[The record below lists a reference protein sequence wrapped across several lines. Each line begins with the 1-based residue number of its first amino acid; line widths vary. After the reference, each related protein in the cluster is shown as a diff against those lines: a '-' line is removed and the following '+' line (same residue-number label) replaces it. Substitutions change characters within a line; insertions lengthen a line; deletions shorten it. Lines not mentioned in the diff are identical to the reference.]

1 MADIKVPKTEE
12 AYINDIYDRQ
22 KESTLRTLK
31 SAYDSNVASID
42 TAKKALD
49 TNSYEA
55 KREVAGDAAITRQR
69 LNEAF
74 AANGLNTGAVGQAN
88 LALLNQKAANLNK
101 IDLAKQQAQQEYDAQ
116 KAALMQAYQA
126 EVKSA
131 IQQNDADKAKAL
143 YAAWK
148 EQQAQ
153 ANALA
158 VAQAKAL
165 AATQTKSTGSGSK
178 GGGSSSKKSGGS
190 KKSSSGAVVWSD
202 GDTGKQP
209 ATKASKNDV
218 NNAIRNAQLS
228 GIRRTAIAAGS
239 LEKATAVVQEAIDKG
254 AITQAEGE
262 TIMQN
267 LGADAKYFGKGW

>member
-55 KREVAGDAAITRQR
+55 KREAAGDAAITRQR

-101 IDLAKQQAQQEYDAQ
+101 INLAQQQAQQEYDAQ
-116 KAALMQAYQA
+116 KAALMQTYQA

-131 IQQNDADKAKAL
+131 IQQNDADRAKAL

-148 EQQAQ
+148 EQQAKTYAEEQ
-153 ANALA
+153 AKKLA
-158 VAQAKAL
+158 EEQAKAS
-165 AATQTKSTGSGSK
+165 AAKQVKTPYKPK
-178 GGGSSSKKSGGS
+178 KKSPEPVKPPETATDDAYNELVKGLETIGT
-190 KKSSSGAVVWSD
+190 KDARFAAIEQAYKEGLL
-202 GDTGKQP
+202 
-209 ATKASKNDV
+209 TKAGRDGLV
-218 NNAIRNAQLS
+218 YRYT
-228 GIRRTAIAAGS
+228 R
-239 LEKATAVVQEAIDKG
+239 
-254 AITQAEGE
+254 
-262 TIMQN
+262 
-267 LGADAKYFGKGW
+267 

>member
-1 MADIKVPKTEE
+1 MAEIKVPKTEE
-12 AYINDIYDRQ
+12 AYINNIYNRQ

-55 KREVAGDAAITRQR
+55 KREAAGDAAITRQR

-101 IDLAKQQAQQEYDAQ
+101 IDLARQQAQQEYDAQ

-131 IQQNDADKAKAL
+131 IQQNDAQRAQAL

-158 VAQAKAL
+158 AAQAKAL
-165 AATQTKSTGSGSK
+165 AVKQTRSTSSGSRK
-178 GGGSSSKKSGGS
+178 SSGS

-209 ATKASKNDV
+209 TTKASKNDV
-218 NNAIRNAQLS
+218 NNAIRNAQMS
-228 GIRRTAIAAGS
+228 GVRRTAIAAGS

-267 LGADAKYFGKGW
+267 LGADAKYLGKGW

>member
-12 AYINDIYDRQ
+12 AYINDIYDKQ
-22 KESTLRTLK
+22 KESTLRALK
-31 SAYDSNVASID
+31 SAYDNNVSSID
-42 TAKKALD
+42 TARKALD

-55 KREVAGDAAITRQR
+55 KREAAGDAAITRQR

-131 IQQNDADKAKAL
+131 IQQNDAQRAQAL

-158 VAQAKAL
+158 AAQAKAL
-165 AATQTKSTGSGSK
+165 AVKQTRSTSSGSRK
-178 GGGSSSKKSGGS
+178 SSGS

-202 GDTGKQP
+202 GGTGKQP
-209 ATKASKNDV
+209 TTKAPKSDV

>member
-1 MADIKVPKTEE
+1 MAEIKVPKTEE

-31 SAYDSNVASID
+31 SAYDSNVSSID

-55 KREVAGDAAITRQR
+55 KREVTGDAAITRQR

-101 IDLAKQQAQQEYDAQ
+101 INLAQQQAQQEYDAQ
-116 KAALMQAYQA
+116 KAALMQTYQA

-131 IQQNDADKAKAL
+131 IQQNDADRAKAL

-148 EQQAQ
+148 EQQAKTYAEEQ
-153 ANALA
+153 AKKLA
-158 VAQAKAL
+158 EEQAKAL
-165 AATQTKSTGSGSK
+165 AAKQAKTPYKRK
-178 GGGSSSKKSGGS
+178 KKSPEPVKPPETATDDAYNELVKGLETIGT
-190 KKSSSGAVVWSD
+190 KEARFAAIEQAYKEGLL
-202 GDTGKQP
+202 
-209 ATKASKNDV
+209 TKAGRD
-218 NNAIRNAQLS
+218 
-228 GIRRTAIAAGS
+228 S
-239 LEKATAVVQEAIDKG
+239 LVYRYTR
-254 AITQAEGE
+254 
-262 TIMQN
+262 
-267 LGADAKYFGKGW
+267 

>member
-116 KAALMQAYQA
+116 KAALMQTYQA

-131 IQQNDADKAKAL
+131 IQQNDAQRAQAL

-148 EQQAQ
+148 EQQAKIYAEEQ
-153 ANALA
+153 AKKLA
-158 VAQAKAL
+158 EEQAKAL
-165 AATQTKSTGSGSK
+165 AAKQAKTPYKRKKRSPEPEKTPETATDSAYNELVKGLETIGTKDARFAAIEQAYKEGLL
-178 GGGSSSKKSGGS
+178 
-190 KKSSSGAVVWSD
+190 
-202 GDTGKQP
+202 
-209 ATKASKNDV
+209 TKAGRD
-218 NNAIRNAQLS
+218 
-228 GIRRTAIAAGS
+228 S
-239 LEKATAVVQEAIDKG
+239 LVYRYTR
-254 AITQAEGE
+254 
-262 TIMQN
+262 
-267 LGADAKYFGKGW
+267 

>member
-55 KREVAGDAAITRQR
+55 KREVTGDAAITRQR

-101 IDLAKQQAQQEYDAQ
+101 INLAQQQAQQEYDAQ
-116 KAALMQAYQA
+116 KVALMQTYQA

-131 IQQNDADKAKAL
+131 IQQNDADRAKAL

-148 EQQAQ
+148 EQQAKTYAEEQ
-153 ANALA
+153 AKKLA
-158 VAQAKAL
+158 EEQAKAL
-165 AATQTKSTGSGSK
+165 TAKQAKTPYKRK
-178 GGGSSSKKSGGS
+178 KKSPEPVKPPETATDDAYNELVKGLETIGT
-190 KKSSSGAVVWSD
+190 KEARFAAIEQAYKEGLL
-202 GDTGKQP
+202 
-209 ATKASKNDV
+209 TKAGRDGLV
-218 NNAIRNAQLS
+218 YRYT
-228 GIRRTAIAAGS
+228 R
-239 LEKATAVVQEAIDKG
+239 
-254 AITQAEGE
+254 
-262 TIMQN
+262 
-267 LGADAKYFGKGW
+267 

>member
-55 KREVAGDAAITRQR
+55 KREVTGDAAITRQR

-116 KAALMQAYQA
+116 KAALMQTYQA

-131 IQQNDADKAKAL
+131 IQQNDADRAKAL

-148 EQQAQ
+148 EQQAKTYAEEQ
-153 ANALA
+153 AKKLA
-158 VAQAKAL
+158 EEQAKAL
-165 AATQTKSTGSGSK
+165 AAKQTKAASTGSSRK
-178 GGGSSSKKSGGS
+178 TTYRRT
-190 KKSSSGAVVWSD
+190 SSGSRKSAPETATDDAYNELVK
-202 GDTGKQP
+202 GLETIGTKEARFTAIEQ
-209 ATKASKNDV
+209 AYKEGLLTKAGRDGLV
-218 NNAIRNAQLS
+218 YRYT
-228 GIRRTAIAAGS
+228 R
-239 LEKATAVVQEAIDKG
+239 
-254 AITQAEGE
+254 
-262 TIMQN
+262 
-267 LGADAKYFGKGW
+267 

>member
-12 AYINDIYDRQ
+12 AYINDIYNRQ

-49 TNSYEA
+49 TNAYEA
-55 KREVAGDAAITRQR
+55 KREAAGDAAITRQR

-101 IDLAKQQAQQEYDAQ
+101 INLAQQQAQQEYDAQ
-116 KAALMQAYQA
+116 KAALMQTYQA

-131 IQQNDADKAKAL
+131 IQQNDAQRAQAL

-148 EQQAQ
+148 EQQAKTYAEEQ
-153 ANALA
+153 AKKLA
-158 VAQAKAL
+158 EEQAKAS
-165 AATQTKSTGSGSK
+165 AAKQTKSASTGSSRK
-178 GGGSSSKKSGGS
+178 TTYRRT
-190 KKSSSGAVVWSD
+190 SSGSRKSTPETATDSAYNELVK
-202 GDTGKQP
+202 GLETIGTKEARFTAIEQ
-209 ATKASKNDV
+209 AYKEGLLTKAGRD
-218 NNAIRNAQLS
+218 
-228 GIRRTAIAAGS
+228 S
-239 LEKATAVVQEAIDKG
+239 LVYRYTR
-254 AITQAEGE
+254 
-262 TIMQN
+262 
-267 LGADAKYFGKGW
+267 

>member
-55 KREVAGDAAITRQR
+55 KREVTGDAAITRQR

-101 IDLAKQQAQQEYDAQ
+101 INLAQQQAQQEYDAQ
-116 KAALMQAYQA
+116 KAALMQTYQA

-131 IQQNDADKAKAL
+131 IQQNDADRAKAL

-148 EQQAQ
+148 EQQAKTYAEEQ
-153 ANALA
+153 AKKLA
-158 VAQAKAL
+158 EEQAKAL
-165 AATQTKSTGSGSK
+165 AAKQVKTASTGSSRK
-178 GGGSSSKKSGGS
+178 TTYRRT
-190 KKSSSGAVVWSD
+190 SSGSRKSTPETATDSAYNELVK
-202 GDTGKQP
+202 GLETIGTKEARFTAIEQ
-209 ATKASKNDV
+209 AYKEGLLTKAGRD
-218 NNAIRNAQLS
+218 
-228 GIRRTAIAAGS
+228 S
-239 LEKATAVVQEAIDKG
+239 LVYRYTR
-254 AITQAEGE
+254 
-262 TIMQN
+262 
-267 LGADAKYFGKGW
+267 

>member
-55 KREVAGDAAITRQR
+55 KREVTGDAAITRQR

-101 IDLAKQQAQQEYDAQ
+101 IDLARQQAQQEYDAQ
-116 KAALMQAYQA
+116 KAALMQTYQA

-131 IQQNDADKAKAL
+131 IQQNDAQRAQAL

-148 EQQAQ
+148 EQQAKIYAEEQ
-153 ANALA
+153 AKKLA
-158 VAQAKAL
+158 EEQAKAS
-165 AATQTKSTGSGSK
+165 AAKQTKAT
-178 GGGSSSKKSGGS
+178 SSGS
-190 KKSSSGAVVWSD
+190 KKSSSGAVAWSD

-239 LEKATAVVQEAIDKG
+239 LEKATAVVQNAIDKG

-267 LGADAKYFGKGW
+267 LGADAKYIGWG

>member
-55 KREVAGDAAITRQR
+55 KREVTGDAAITRQR

-88 LALLNQKAANLNK
+88 LALLNQKAENLNK
-101 IDLAKQQAQQEYDAQ
+101 INLAQQQAQQEYDAQ
-116 KAALMQAYQA
+116 KAALMQTYQA

-131 IQQNDADKAKAL
+131 IQQNDADRAKAL

-148 EQQAQ
+148 EQQAKTYAEEQ
-153 ANALA
+153 AKKLA
-158 VAQAKAL
+158 EEQAKAL
-165 AATQTKSTGSGSK
+165 AAKQVKAASTGSSRK
-178 GGGSSSKKSGGS
+178 TTYRRT
-190 KKSSSGAVVWSD
+190 SSGSRKSTPETATDSAYNELVK
-202 GDTGKQP
+202 GLETIGTKEARFAAIEQ
-209 ATKASKNDV
+209 AYKEGLLTKAGRDGLV
-218 NNAIRNAQLS
+218 YRYT
-228 GIRRTAIAAGS
+228 R
-239 LEKATAVVQEAIDKG
+239 
-254 AITQAEGE
+254 
-262 TIMQN
+262 
-267 LGADAKYFGKGW
+267 

>member
-42 TAKKALD
+42 TAKKALN

-55 KREVAGDAAITRQR
+55 KREAAGDAAITRQR

-88 LALLNQKAANLNK
+88 LALLNQKAENLNK

-116 KAALMQAYQA
+116 KAALMQTYQA

-131 IQQNDADKAKAL
+131 IQQNDAQRAQAL

-148 EQQAQ
+148 EQQAKIYAEEQ
-153 ANALA
+153 AKKLA
-158 VAQAKAL
+158 EEQSKAL
-165 AATQTKSTGSGSK
+165 AAKQAKAASTGSSRK
-178 GGGSSSKKSGGS
+178 TTYRRT
-190 KKSSSGAVVWSD
+190 SSGSRKSAPETAMDSAYNELVK
-202 GDTGKQP
+202 GLETIGTKEARFAAIEQ
-209 ATKASKNDV
+209 AYKEGLLTKAGRDGLV
-218 NNAIRNAQLS
+218 YRYT
-228 GIRRTAIAAGS
+228 R
-239 LEKATAVVQEAIDKG
+239 
-254 AITQAEGE
+254 
-262 TIMQN
+262 
-267 LGADAKYFGKGW
+267 

>member
-116 KAALMQAYQA
+116 KAALMQTYQA

-148 EQQAQ
+148 EQQAKIYAEEQ
-153 ANALA
+153 AKKLA
-158 VAQAKAL
+158 EEQAKAL
-165 AATQTKSTGSGSK
+165 AAKQAKAASTGSSRK
-178 GGGSSSKKSGGS
+178 TTYRHT
-190 KKSSSGAVVWSD
+190 SSGSRKSTPETAMDDAYNELVK
-202 GDTGKQP
+202 GLETIGTKEARFAAIEQ
-209 ATKASKNDV
+209 AYKEGLLTKAGRDGLV
-218 NNAIRNAQLS
+218 YRYT
-228 GIRRTAIAAGS
+228 R
-239 LEKATAVVQEAIDKG
+239 
-254 AITQAEGE
+254 
-262 TIMQN
+262 
-267 LGADAKYFGKGW
+267 

>member
-55 KREVAGDAAITRQR
+55 KREVTGDAAITRQR

-101 IDLAKQQAQQEYDAQ
+101 INLAQQQAQQEYDAQ
-116 KAALMQAYQA
+116 KAALMQTYQA

-131 IQQNDADKAKAL
+131 IQQNDADRAKAL

-148 EQQAQ
+148 EQQAKTYAEEQ
-153 ANALA
+153 AKKLA
-158 VAQAKAL
+158 EEQAKAL
-165 AATQTKSTGSGSK
+165 AAKQTKAASSGSK
-178 GGGSSSKKSGGS
+178 KSRGS
-190 KKSSSGAVVWSD
+190 KKSSSGSVAGSD

>member
-31 SAYDSNVASID
+31 SAYDSNVSSID

-55 KREVAGDAAITRQR
+55 KREVTGDAAITRQR

-116 KAALMQAYQA
+116 KAALMQTYQA

-131 IQQNDADKAKAL
+131 IQQNDADRAKAL

-148 EQQAQ
+148 EQQAKTFAEEQ
-153 ANALA
+153 AKKLA
-158 VAQAKAL
+158 EEQAKAL
-165 AATQTKSTGSGSK
+165 AAKQTKAASTGSSRK
-178 GGGSSSKKSGGS
+178 TTYRRT
-190 KKSSSGAVVWSD
+190 SSGSRKSAPETAADSAYNELVKGLETIGTKD
-202 GDTGKQP
+202 ARFAAIEQAYKEGLL
-209 ATKASKNDV
+209 TKAGRDGLV
-218 NNAIRNAQLS
+218 YRYT
-228 GIRRTAIAAGS
+228 R
-239 LEKATAVVQEAIDKG
+239 
-254 AITQAEGE
+254 
-262 TIMQN
+262 
-267 LGADAKYFGKGW
+267 

>member
-12 AYINDIYDRQ
+12 KYINDIYDRQ

-42 TAKKALD
+42 TARKALD

-55 KREVAGDAAITRQR
+55 KREAAGDAAITRQR

-88 LALLNQKAANLNK
+88 LALLNQKAENLNK

-131 IQQNDADKAKAL
+131 IQQNDAQRAQAL

-158 VAQAKAL
+158 AAQAK
-165 AATQTKSTGSGSK
+165 TKSSVSRK
-178 GGGSSSKKSGGS
+178 SSGS

-209 ATKASKNDV
+209 ATKVSKNNV

-228 GIRRTAIAAGS
+228 GIRRTAIAKGS
-239 LEKATAVVQEAIDKG
+239 LEKATAFVQGEIDNG
-254 AITQAEGE
+254 TITQAEGE

-267 LGADAKYFGKGW
+267 LGADAKYLGKGW

>member
-55 KREVAGDAAITRQR
+55 KREVTGDAAITRQR

-88 LALLNQKAANLNK
+88 LALLNQKAENLNK
-101 IDLAKQQAQQEYDAQ
+101 INLARQQAQQEYDAQ
-116 KAALMQAYQA
+116 KAALMQTYQA

-131 IQQNDADKAKAL
+131 IQQNDADRAKAL

-148 EQQAQ
+148 EQQAKTYAEEQ
-153 ANALA
+153 AKKLA
-158 VAQAKAL
+158 EEQAKAL
-165 AATQTKSTGSGSK
+165 AAKQVKTPYKRKKSPPEPKKSPETATDSAIQK
-178 GGGSSSKKSGGS
+178 QAIATINKQDKENLGGSYYSRAQKDIENMPYNKGM
-190 KKSSSGAVVWSD
+190 AYLRD
-202 GDTGKQP
+202 LRD
-209 ATKASKNDV
+209 
-218 NNAIRNAQLS
+218 NNYIT
-228 GIRRTAIAAGS
+228 TA
-239 LEKATAVVQEAIDKG
+239 EYTALVKG
-254 AITQAEGE
+254 R
-262 TIMQN
+262 
-267 LGADAKYFGKGW
+267 YR

>member
-1 MADIKVPKTEE
+1 MAEIKVPKTEE
-12 AYINDIYDRQ
+12 AYINSIYDRQ

-42 TAKKALD
+42 TARKALD
-49 TNSYEA
+49 TNAYEA
-55 KREVAGDAAITRQR
+55 KREAAGDAAITRQR

-116 KAALMQAYQA
+116 KAALMQTYQA

-131 IQQNDADKAKAL
+131 IQQNDADRARAL

-153 ANALA
+153 AQAQALA
-158 VAQAKAL
+158 DAQAQAL
-165 AATQTKSTGSGSK
+165 AAKQTKTASTGSSRK
-178 GGGSSSKKSGGS
+178 TTYRRT
-190 KKSSSGAVVWSD
+190 SSGSRKSTPETATDSAYNELVK
-202 GDTGKQP
+202 GLETIGTKEARFAAIEQ
-209 ATKASKNDV
+209 AYKEGLLTKAGRDGLV
-218 NNAIRNAQLS
+218 YRYT
-228 GIRRTAIAAGS
+228 R
-239 LEKATAVVQEAIDKG
+239 
-254 AITQAEGE
+254 
-262 TIMQN
+262 
-267 LGADAKYFGKGW
+267 

>member
-55 KREVAGDAAITRQR
+55 KREAAGDAAITRQR

-101 IDLAKQQAQQEYDAQ
+101 INLAQQQAQQEYDAQ
-116 KAALMQAYQA
+116 KAALMQTYQA

-131 IQQNDADKAKAL
+131 IQQNDADRAKAL

-148 EQQAQ
+148 EQQAKTYAEEQ
-153 ANALA
+153 AKKLA
-158 VAQAKAL
+158 EEQAKAL
-165 AATQTKSTGSGSK
+165 AAKQTKSASTGSSRK
-178 GGGSSSKKSGGS
+178 TTYRRT
-190 KKSSSGAVVWSD
+190 SSGSRKSTPETATDSAYNELVK
-202 GDTGKQP
+202 GLETIGTKEARFTAIEQ
-209 ATKASKNDV
+209 AYKEGLLTKAGRDGLV
-218 NNAIRNAQLS
+218 YRYT
-228 GIRRTAIAAGS
+228 R
-239 LEKATAVVQEAIDKG
+239 
-254 AITQAEGE
+254 
-262 TIMQN
+262 
-267 LGADAKYFGKGW
+267 

>member
-55 KREVAGDAAITRQR
+55 KREVTGDAAITRQR

-101 IDLAKQQAQQEYDAQ
+101 IDLAQQQAQQEYDAQ
-116 KAALMQAYQA
+116 KAALMQTYQA

-131 IQQNDADKAKAL
+131 IQQNDAQRAQAL

-165 AATQTKSTGSGSK
+165 AATKTKSK
-178 GGGSSSKKSGGS
+178 GRGGKDDDSVKFDEPEVKPKVKPS
-190 KKSSSGAVVWSD
+190 
-202 GDTGKQP
+202 
-209 ATKASKNDV
+209 
-218 NNAIRNAQLS
+218 NNVSEAIRNAQLS
-228 GIRRTAIAAGS
+228 GIRRSAIAAGS
-239 LEKATAVVQEAIDKG
+239 LEKATAVVQKAIDNG
-254 AITQAEGE
+254 TITQAEGE

-267 LGADAKYFGKGW
+267 LGADAKYLGKGW

>member
-1 MADIKVPKTEE
+1 MAEIKVPKTEE
-12 AYINDIYDRQ
+12 AYINDIYNRQ

-55 KREVAGDAAITRQR
+55 KREAAGDAAITRQR

-131 IQQNDADKAKAL
+131 IQQNDAQRAQAL

-165 AATQTKSTGSGSK
+165 AATQTKSTGR
-178 GGGSSSKKSGGS
+178 GGKDDDSVKFDEPEVKPEVKPS
-190 KKSSSGAVVWSD
+190 
-202 GDTGKQP
+202 
-209 ATKASKNDV
+209 
-218 NNAIRNAQLS
+218 NNVSEAIRNAQLS
-228 GIRRTAIAAGS
+228 GIRRSAIATGS
-239 LEKATAVVQEAIDKG
+239 KSKALEYVQKAIDNG
-254 AITQAEGE
+254 TITQAEGE
-262 TIMQN
+262 KIVQN
-267 LGADAKYFGKGW
+267 LGADAKYLGKGW

>member
-1 MADIKVPKTEE
+1 MADIKVPKTQE

-22 KESTLRTLK
+22 KESTLRTLT

-116 KAALMQAYQA
+116 KAALMQTYQA

-148 EQQAQ
+148 EQQAKIYAEEQ
-153 ANALA
+153 AKKLA
-158 VAQAKAL
+158 EEQAKAL
-165 AATQTKSTGSGSK
+165 AAKQTKAASSGSK
-178 GGGSSSKKSGGS
+178 RSSGS
-190 KKSSSGAVVWSD
+190 KKNSSGAVAWSD
-202 GDTGKQP
+202 GNTGKQP

>member
-55 KREVAGDAAITRQR
+55 KREAAGDAAITRQR
-69 LNEAF
+69 MNEAF

-101 IDLAKQQAQQEYDAQ
+101 INLAQQQAQQEYDAQ
-116 KAALMQAYQA
+116 KAALMQTYQA

-131 IQQNDADKAKAL
+131 IQQNDADRAKAL

-148 EQQAQ
+148 EQQAKTYAEEQ
-153 ANALA
+153 AKKLA
-158 VAQAKAL
+158 EEQAKAL
-165 AATQTKSTGSGSK
+165 AAKQTKAASTGSSRK
-178 GGGSSSKKSGGS
+178 TTYRRT
-190 KKSSSGAVVWSD
+190 SSGSRKSTPETATDSAYNELVK
-202 GDTGKQP
+202 GLETIGTKEARFTAIEQ
-209 ATKASKNDV
+209 AYKEGLLTKAGRD
-218 NNAIRNAQLS
+218 
-228 GIRRTAIAAGS
+228 S
-239 LEKATAVVQEAIDKG
+239 LVYRYTR
-254 AITQAEGE
+254 
-262 TIMQN
+262 
-267 LGADAKYFGKGW
+267 

>member
-1 MADIKVPKTEE
+1 MAEIKVPKTEE

-31 SAYDSNVASID
+31 SAYESNVASID
-42 TAKKALD
+42 TARKALD

-55 KREVAGDAAITRQR
+55 KREVAGDAAVTRQR

-116 KAALMQAYQA
+116 KAALMQTYQA

-148 EQQAQ
+148 EQQAKIYAEEQ
-153 ANALA
+153 AKKLA
-158 VAQAKAL
+158 EEQAKAL
-165 AATQTKSTGSGSK
+165 AAKQTKVASSGSK
-178 GGGSSSKKSGGS
+178 K
-190 KKSSSGAVVWSD
+190 SGAVVWSD
-202 GDTGKQP
+202 GDTKKQP

-218 NNAIRNAQLS
+218 NNSIRNAQLS

-267 LGADAKYFGKGW
+267 LGADAKYIGWD

>member
-1 MADIKVPKTEE
+1 MAEIKVPKTEE
-12 AYINDIYDRQ
+12 AYINDIYNRQ

-42 TAKKALD
+42 TALKALD
-49 TNSYEA
+49 TNAYEA
-55 KREVAGDAAITRQR
+55 KREAAGDAAITRQR

-131 IQQNDADKAKAL
+131 IQQNDAQRAQAL

-158 VAQAKAL
+158 L
-165 AATQTKSTGSGSK
+165 AQTKSTG
-178 GGGSSSKKSGGS
+178 GGGKKSNGS

-239 LEKATAVVQEAIDKG
+239 LEKATAVVQKAIDNG
-254 AITQAEGE
+254 TITQAEGE
-262 TIMQN
+262 KIMQN
-267 LGADAKYFGKGW
+267 LGADAKYLGKGW

>member
-55 KREVAGDAAITRQR
+55 KREAAGDAAITRQR

-101 IDLAKQQAQQEYDAQ
+101 IDLARQQAQQEYDAQ
-116 KAALMQAYQA
+116 KAALMQTYQA

-131 IQQNDADKAKAL
+131 IQQNDADRAKAL

-148 EQQAQ
+148 EQQAKTYAEEQ
-153 ANALA
+153 AKKLA
-158 VAQAKAL
+158 EEQAKAL
-165 AATQTKSTGSGSK
+165 AAKQTKATSTGSSRK
-178 GGGSSSKKSGGS
+178 TTYRRT
-190 KKSSSGAVVWSD
+190 SSGSRKSAPETATDSAYNELVK
-202 GDTGKQP
+202 GLETIGTKEARFTAIEQ
-209 ATKASKNDV
+209 AYKEGLLTKAGRDGLV
-218 NNAIRNAQLS
+218 YRYT
-228 GIRRTAIAAGS
+228 R
-239 LEKATAVVQEAIDKG
+239 
-254 AITQAEGE
+254 
-262 TIMQN
+262 
-267 LGADAKYFGKGW
+267 

>member
-1 MADIKVPKTEE
+1 MAEIKVPKTEE
-12 AYINDIYDRQ
+12 AYINSIYDRQ

-55 KREVAGDAAITRQR
+55 KREAAGDAAITRQR

-116 KAALMQAYQA
+116 KAALMQTYQA

-131 IQQNDADKAKAL
+131 IQQNDADRAKAL

-148 EQQAQ
+148 EQQAKTYAEEQ
-153 ANALA
+153 AKKLA
-158 VAQAKAL
+158 EEQAKAS
-165 AATQTKSTGSGSK
+165 AAKQTKAASTGSSRK
-178 GGGSSSKKSGGS
+178 TTYRRT
-190 KKSSSGAVVWSD
+190 SSGSRKSAPETAADSAYNELVK
-202 GDTGKQP
+202 GLETIGTKEARFAAIEQ
-209 ATKASKNDV
+209 AYKEGLLTKAGRDGLV
-218 NNAIRNAQLS
+218 YRYT
-228 GIRRTAIAAGS
+228 R
-239 LEKATAVVQEAIDKG
+239 
-254 AITQAEGE
+254 
-262 TIMQN
+262 
-267 LGADAKYFGKGW
+267 

>member
-12 AYINDIYDRQ
+12 AYINDIYNRQ

-55 KREVAGDAAITRQR
+55 KREVTGDAAITRQR

-101 IDLAKQQAQQEYDAQ
+101 IDLARQQAQQEYDAQ
-116 KAALMQAYQA
+116 KAALMQTYQA

-131 IQQNDADKAKAL
+131 IQQNDAQRAQAL

-165 AATQTKSTGSGSK
+165 ATKQVKTPYK
-178 GGGSSSKKSGGS
+178 RKK
-190 KKSSSGAVVWSD
+190 KEPEPE
-202 GDTGKQP
+202 KQP
-209 ATKASKNDV
+209 APETPKKDV
-218 NNAIRNAQLS
+218 SEAIRNAQLS
-228 GIRRTAIAAGS
+228 GIRRTAIATGS
-239 LEKATAVVQEAIDKG
+239 KSKALEYVQKAIDNG
-254 AITQAEGE
+254 TITQAEGE
-262 TIMQN
+262 KIVQN
-267 LGADAKYFGKGW
+267 LGADAKYLGKGW

>member
-42 TAKKALD
+42 TAKKALN

-55 KREVAGDAAITRQR
+55 KREAAGDAAITRQR

-101 IDLAKQQAQQEYDAQ
+101 IDLARQQAQQEYDAQ
-116 KAALMQAYQA
+116 KAALMQTYQA

-131 IQQNDADKAKAL
+131 IQQNDADRAKAL

-153 ANALA
+153 A
-158 VAQAKAL
+158 QAKAL
-165 AATQTKSTGSGSK
+165 ADAQAQALAAKQTKTTSSGSK
-178 GGGSSSKKSGGS
+178 RSSGSRKN
-190 KKSSSGAVVWSD
+190 SSGAVAWSD
-202 GDTGKQP
+202 GNTGKQP

-267 LGADAKYFGKGW
+267 LGADAKYLGKGW

>member
-55 KREVAGDAAITRQR
+55 KREVTGDAAITRQR

-101 IDLAKQQAQQEYDAQ
+101 INLAQQQAQQEYDAQ
-116 KAALMQAYQA
+116 KAALMQTYQA

-131 IQQNDADKAKAL
+131 IQQNDADRARAL

-148 EQQAQ
+148 EQQAKTYAEEQ
-153 ANALA
+153 AKKLA
-158 VAQAKAL
+158 EEQAKAL
-165 AATQTKSTGSGSK
+165 AAKQTKAASTGSSRK
-178 GGGSSSKKSGGS
+178 TTYRRT
-190 KKSSSGAVVWSD
+190 SSGSRKSTPETATDSAYNELVK
-202 GDTGKQP
+202 GLETIDTKE
-209 ATKASKNDV
+209 A
-218 NNAIRNAQLS
+218 RF
-228 GIRRTAIAAGS
+228 TAIEQAYKEGLLTKTGRDS
-239 LEKATAVVQEAIDKG
+239 LVYRYTR
-254 AITQAEGE
+254 
-262 TIMQN
+262 
-267 LGADAKYFGKGW
+267 

>member
-55 KREVAGDAAITRQR
+55 KREAAGDAAITRQR

-116 KAALMQAYQA
+116 KAALMQTYQA

-131 IQQNDADKAKAL
+131 IQQNDAQRAQAL

-148 EQQAQ
+148 EQQAKIYAEEQ
-153 ANALA
+153 AKKLA
-158 VAQAKAL
+158 EEQAKAL
-165 AATQTKSTGSGSK
+165 AAKQAKTPYKRKKRSPEPEKAPETATDSAIQKQAIATINKQDK
-178 GGGSSSKKSGGS
+178 ENLGGSYYSRAQKDIENMPYNKGM
-190 KKSSSGAVVWSD
+190 AYLRD
-202 GDTGKQP
+202 LRD
-209 ATKASKNDV
+209 
-218 NNAIRNAQLS
+218 NNYIT
-228 GIRRTAIAAGS
+228 TA
-239 LEKATAVVQEAIDKG
+239 EYTALVKG
-254 AITQAEGE
+254 R
-262 TIMQN
+262 
-267 LGADAKYFGKGW
+267 YR

>member
-55 KREVAGDAAITRQR
+55 KREVTGDAAITRQR

-101 IDLAKQQAQQEYDAQ
+101 INLAQQQAQQEYDAQ
-116 KAALMQAYQA
+116 KAALMQTYQA

-131 IQQNDADKAKAL
+131 IQQNDADRAKAL

-148 EQQAQ
+148 EQQAKTYAEEQ
-153 ANALA
+153 AKKLA
-158 VAQAKAL
+158 EEQAKAL
-165 AATQTKSTGSGSK
+165 AAKQVKTPYKRK
-178 GGGSSSKKSGGS
+178 KKSPEPVKPPETATDDAYNELVKGLETIGT
-190 KKSSSGAVVWSD
+190 KEARFAAIEQAYKEGLL
-202 GDTGKQP
+202 
-209 ATKASKNDV
+209 TKAGRDGLV
-218 NNAIRNAQLS
+218 YRYT
-228 GIRRTAIAAGS
+228 R
-239 LEKATAVVQEAIDKG
+239 
-254 AITQAEGE
+254 
-262 TIMQN
+262 
-267 LGADAKYFGKGW
+267 

>member
-55 KREVAGDAAITRQR
+55 KREATGDAAITRQR

-131 IQQNDADKAKAL
+131 IQQNDAQRAQAL

-158 VAQAKAL
+158 AAQAKAL
-165 AATQTKSTGSGSK
+165 AVKQTKTPYKRKKKSPEPEKTPKTTTDSAIQK
-178 GGGSSSKKSGGS
+178 QAFATINKQDKENLGGSYYSRAKKDIENMPYKEGMAYLRDLRDNNYITTAEYTALV
-190 KKSSSGAVVWSD
+190 K
-202 GDTGKQP
+202 GKY
-209 ATKASKNDV
+209 
-218 NNAIRNAQLS
+218 R
-228 GIRRTAIAAGS
+228 
-239 LEKATAVVQEAIDKG
+239 
-254 AITQAEGE
+254 
-262 TIMQN
+262 
-267 LGADAKYFGKGW
+267 

>member
-55 KREVAGDAAITRQR
+55 KREVTGDAAITRQR

-101 IDLAKQQAQQEYDAQ
+101 INLAQQQAQQEYDAQ
-116 KAALMQAYQA
+116 KAALMQTYQA

-131 IQQNDADKAKAL
+131 IQQNDADRAKAL

-148 EQQAQ
+148 EQQAKTYAEEQ
-153 ANALA
+153 AKKLA
-158 VAQAKAL
+158 EEQAKAP
-165 AATQTKSTGSGSK
+165 AAKQAKTPYKRKKRAPEPVKPPETATDSAYNELVKGLETIGTKEARFAAIEQAYKEGLL
-178 GGGSSSKKSGGS
+178 
-190 KKSSSGAVVWSD
+190 
-202 GDTGKQP
+202 
-209 ATKASKNDV
+209 TKAGRDGLV
-218 NNAIRNAQLS
+218 YRYT
-228 GIRRTAIAAGS
+228 R
-239 LEKATAVVQEAIDKG
+239 
-254 AITQAEGE
+254 
-262 TIMQN
+262 
-267 LGADAKYFGKGW
+267 

>member
-55 KREVAGDAAITRQR
+55 KREATGDAAITRQR

-101 IDLAKQQAQQEYDAQ
+101 IDLARQQAQQEYDAQ
-116 KAALMQAYQA
+116 KAALMQTYQA

-131 IQQNDADKAKAL
+131 IQQNDADRAKAL

-148 EQQAQ
+148 EQQAKTYAEEQ
-153 ANALA
+153 AKKLA
-158 VAQAKAL
+158 EEQAKAL
-165 AATQTKSTGSGSK
+165 AAKQAKTTSSGSK
-178 GGGSSSKKSGGS
+178 RSSGS
-190 KKSSSGAVVWSD
+190 KKNSSGAVAWSD
-202 GDTGKQP
+202 GDTKKQP

-239 LEKATAVVQEAIDKG
+239 LEKATAVVQNAIDKG

-267 LGADAKYFGKGW
+267 LGADAKYLGKGW

>member
-31 SAYDSNVASID
+31 SAYNSNVASID

-55 KREVAGDAAITRQR
+55 KREVTGDAAITRQR

-101 IDLAKQQAQQEYDAQ
+101 INLAQQQAQQEYDAQ
-116 KAALMQAYQA
+116 KAALMQTYQA

-131 IQQNDADKAKAL
+131 IQQNDADRAKAL

-148 EQQAQ
+148 EQQAKTYAEEQ
-153 ANALA
+153 AKKLA
-158 VAQAKAL
+158 EEQAKAL
-165 AATQTKSTGSGSK
+165 AA
-178 GGGSSSKKSGGS
+178 
-190 KKSSSGAVVWSD
+190 
-202 GDTGKQP
+202 KQP
-209 ATKASKNDV
+209 KAPYKRKKREPEPKKPPETATDSAYNELVKGLETIGTKEARFAAIEQAYKEGLLTKAGRDGLV
-218 NNAIRNAQLS
+218 YRYT
-228 GIRRTAIAAGS
+228 R
-239 LEKATAVVQEAIDKG
+239 
-254 AITQAEGE
+254 
-262 TIMQN
+262 
-267 LGADAKYFGKGW
+267 

>member
-12 AYINDIYDRQ
+12 AYINSIYDRQ

-31 SAYDSNVASID
+31 SAYDSNVSSID

-55 KREVAGDAAITRQR
+55 KREVTGDAAITRQR

-101 IDLAKQQAQQEYDAQ
+101 IDLARQQAQQEYDAQ
-116 KAALMQAYQA
+116 KAALMQTYQA

-131 IQQNDADKAKAL
+131 IQQNDADRAKAL

-148 EQQAQ
+148 EQQAKTYAEEQ
-153 ANALA
+153 AKKLA
-158 VAQAKAL
+158 EEQAKAL
-165 AATQTKSTGSGSK
+165 AVKQAKTASRGSKRSSGSK
-178 GGGSSSKKSGGS
+178 KN
-190 KKSSSGAVVWSD
+190 SSGSVAWSD
-202 GDTGKQP
+202 GDTKKQP
-209 ATKASKNDV
+209 AAKASKNDV

-228 GIRRTAIAAGS
+228 GVRRTAIAAGS
-239 LEKATAVVQEAIDKG
+239 LEKATAVVQNAIDKG

-267 LGADAKYFGKGW
+267 LGADAKYIGWG

>member
-12 AYINDIYDRQ
+12 AYINDIYNRQ

-31 SAYDSNVASID
+31 SAYDNNLSSID
-42 TAKKALD
+42 TARKALD
-49 TNSYEA
+49 TNAYEA
-55 KREVAGDAAITRQR
+55 KRDAAGDAAITRQR
-69 LNEAF
+69 LNETF

-116 KAALMQAYQA
+116 KAALMQTYQA

-131 IQQNDADKAKAL
+131 IQQNDAQKAQAL

-158 VAQAKAL
+158 VAEAQAKAQSK
-165 AATQTKSTGSGSK
+165 AQARGSGSSRK
-178 GGGSSSKKSGGS
+178 SSKKDDAIPSGYS
-190 KKSSSGAVVWSD
+190 SEVWEKLKKVTPTSDSSVD
-202 GDTGKQP
+202 QM
-209 ATKASKNDV
+209 
-218 NNAIRNAQLS
+218 IRGL
-228 GIRRTAIAAGS
+228 
-239 LEKATAVVQEAIDKG
+239 
-254 AITQAEGE
+254 E
-262 TIMQN
+262 TIGTKEARAAAIEQAYKEKLIN
-267 LGADAKYFGKGW
+267 KSARDYLVYRYTR